1 MSFSPIQIA
10 IGIDGELLTVRLRFS
25 LDISISIGSGEI
37 DQSKKID
44 DKRVLIQYKKEKK
57 KKKTACLG
65 SLLFRLETNQIFG
78 LSSFTH
84 LSLKARP
91 LSLPIY

>member
-1 MSFSPIQIA
+1 
-10 IGIDGELLTVRLRFS
+10 
-25 LDISISIGSGEI
+25 
-37 DQSKKID
+37 
-44 DKRVLIQYKKEKK
+44 LIQYRKEKKK

-91 LSLPIY
+91 LSLSLYIDIFQAFFCSLLPQPKISIM